1 MPNLFSNKTDMAI
14 RLFTALR
21 LEEQSLR
28 LTIQEAATALATAY
42 KVLVGYANFLQNGAV
57 LLSWPVKN
65 VGKDGC
71 EMCFEGVVISLGC
84 CTSVLDI
91 SHYFEWSDIFTL

>member
-1 MPNLFSNKTDMAI
+1 MPFSYSSAFLPHDSFLLWRLIFSTFYEHCSNKTDMAI

-42 KVLVGYANFLQNGAV
+42 KVLVGYANFPQNGAV
-57 LLSWPVKN
+57 LLS
-65 VGKDGC
+65 
-71 EMCFEGVVISLGC
+71 
-84 CTSVLDI
+84 
-91 SHYFEWSDIFTL
+91 